1 MKTFSTRIAV
11 RDYELDSQGI
21 VNNAN
26 YLHYLELARHEFC
39 QQAGYSFAQMAADGI
54 DPVVR
59 RAELDYIAPLRMG
72 DVMEVELTM
81 SRRGAKFLFNQAIF
95 RASDHSPVLRAVI
108 TIACLEGGRISRGD
122 RLAEK
127 FADYLTDSEQ

>member
-39 QQAGYSFAQMAADGI
+39 QQAGYSFAQMAADGL

>member
-1 MKTFSTRIAV
+1 MRHMWRISAEETKT
-11 RDYELDSQGI
+11 
-21 VNNAN
+21 AN
-26 YLHYLELARHEFC
+26 LLTAYL
-39 QQAGYSFAQMAADGI
+39 
-54 DPVVR
+54 
-59 RAELDYIAPLRMG
+59 LDYIAPLRMG

-95 RASDHSPVLRAVI
+95 RAADHSPVLRAVI